1 MSHVSHARR
10 TRAGAAAIATG
21 ATVLGLTLVVRAA
34 QGPPQGAPAARPM
47 VPMTASSLL
56 RNPAAHIGENVSLM
70 AAVETV
76 ISKTAFT
83 VDQDAKASTGKEVL
97 VLAPTLTAAPSANVY
112 LTVQGE
118 VMKFD
123 KTEIER
129 RARNYTVDMPADLIA
144 KFQGQPVILATA
156 VITPGL
162 VDLAKKPIVPMTPGE
177 LVFKGYMTTIN
188 QAAPAVRAG
197 VDQPNAA
204 TALKDQ
210 AAALKKSF
218 TSVEDY
224 LKLNGPAGAVKIAGD
239 AVALST
245 TIDASLAAGKI
256 DEARTAVTTLQQ
268 LCATCHGQ
276 FRERL
281 DDGSYR
287 IKSGG

>member
-1 MSHVSHARR
+1 MSHLSHPRWPRFGPAVVWL
-10 TRAGAAAIATG
+10 AVGAFTM
-21 ATVLGLTLVVRAA
+21 TVAVRAA

-47 VPMTASSLL
+47 VPMTASSIL
-56 RNPAAHIGENVSLM
+56 RNPAAHIGENVSMM

-83 VDQDAKASTGKEVL
+83 VDQDAKASTGKEIL
-97 VLAPTLTAAPSANVY
+97 VLAPTLQTTPSVNVY

-123 KTEIER
+123 KADIER
-129 RARNYTVDMPADLIA
+129 RARNYTVDLPADLIA
-144 KFQGQPVILATA
+144 KFQGQPVVLATA

-162 VDLAKKPIVPMTPGE
+162 VDLAKKPIVPMTAGE

-188 QAAPAVRAG
+188 QAAPAVRTG

-218 TSVEDY
+218 TSVEEY
-224 LKLNGPAGAVKIAGD
+224 FKLNGPAGAVKLAGD

-245 TIDASLAAGKI
+245 TIDSSLAAGKI
-256 DEARTAVTTLQQ
+256 DEAKAAATTLQQ

-276 FRERL
+276 FRERQ